1 MSIEAGLERY
11 EKVNDMIKAELRKK
25 SKAVVKNVNGQRY
38 IGCALEKGKVI
49 EVHGT
54 PGNEIGRAHV

>member
-1 MSIEAGLERY
+1 M
-11 EKVNDMIKAELRKK
+11 
-25 SKAVVKNVNGQRY
+25 NGQRY

-54 PGNEIGRAHV
+54 PGNDMACYMDGGKVEVLYRPLFP